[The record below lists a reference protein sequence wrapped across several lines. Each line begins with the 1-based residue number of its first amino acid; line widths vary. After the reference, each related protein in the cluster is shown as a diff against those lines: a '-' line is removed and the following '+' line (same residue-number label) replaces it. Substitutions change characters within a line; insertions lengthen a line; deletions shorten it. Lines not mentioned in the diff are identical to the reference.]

1 MTSSVSE
8 STFVT
13 MIDEETAPIIHRPRS
28 QSATSLRIA
37 GLTPMSTVDWPG
49 KLAATIFLQGC
60 SWDCFFCSNT
70 ELQDPRVS
78 GEIPWRD
85 VLDFARKRRGL
96 LDAFV
101 FSGGEPTMQRGL
113 LEAIVATRA
122 LGFKIGLHTCGSFP
136 TLLKRVLPYVD
147 WVGLDV
153 KSLRPEYVAVTG
165 REKSDS
171 ATWRSLALVLE
182 ESNRRQDEPGSRPF
196 TYEVRTTV
204 HPGVMG
210 AEYLAELAESLA
222 HEGVT
227 TYAVQDFRPD
237 GVRQPMPRRGFLH
250 DADYEAVGSADVS
263 LINPQLFKSFVH
275 RVQ

>member
-1 MTSSVSE
+1 MPPRTQRRTFADMT
-8 STFVT
+8 
-13 MIDEETAPIIHRPRS
+13 DEETAPLIHRPRS

-49 KLAATIFLQGC
+49 KLAATVFLQGC

-78 GEIPWRD
+78 GEIAWRD

-147 WVGLDV
+147 WVGIDV
-153 KSLRPEYVAVTG
+153 KALKPEYVAVTG
-165 REKSDS
+165 REKSD
-171 ATWRSLALVLE
+171 AAAWRSLGFVLE
-182 ESNRRQDEPGSRPF
+182 EATRREDEPGSRPF

-204 HPGVMG
+204 HPGVMT
-210 AEYLAELAESLA
+210 AEYLAELADHVA
-222 HEGVT
+222 QAGAK

-237 GVRQPMPRRGFLH
+237 GVRDPMPRRGFLH
-250 DADYEAVGSADVS
+250 DSDYDASGSADVS
-263 LINPQLFKSFVH
+263 LIDPTKFDRFIH

>member
-1 MTSSVSE
+1 
-8 STFVT
+8 
-13 MIDEETAPIIHRPRS
+13 MIDEETAPLIHRPRS
-28 QSATSLRIA
+28 QSATSLRIS

-49 KLAATIFLQGC
+49 KLAATVFLQGC

-85 VLDFARKRRGL
+85 VLEFARKRRGL

-122 LGFKIGLHTCGSFP
+122 LGFKVGLHTCGSFP
-136 TLLKRVLPYVD
+136 TLLNRVLPYVD
-147 WVGLDV
+147 WVGIDIKALKPD
-153 KSLRPEYVAVTG
+153 YVAVTG
-165 REKSDS
+165 REKSDG
-171 ATWRSLALVLE
+171 AAWRSLGMVLE
-182 ESNRRQDEPGSRPF
+182 EANRREDEPMSRPF
-196 TYEVRTTV
+196 NYEVRTTV
-204 HPGVMG
+204 HPGVMSG
-210 AEYLAELAESLA
+210 EYLGELAEHLA
-222 HEGVT
+222 SAGVS

-237 GVRQPMPRRGFLH
+237 GVREPMPRRGFLH
-250 DADYEAVGSADVS
+250 DSDYAAVGSADVS
-263 LINPQLFKSFVH
+263 HIDQNLFDHFIH